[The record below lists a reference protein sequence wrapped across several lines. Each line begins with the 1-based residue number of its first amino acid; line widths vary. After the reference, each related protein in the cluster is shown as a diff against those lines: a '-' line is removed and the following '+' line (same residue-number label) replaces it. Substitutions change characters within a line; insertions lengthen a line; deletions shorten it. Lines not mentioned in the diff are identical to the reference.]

1 MVCRSSAWD
10 TVSFA
15 NLVDSFVHSR
25 RLGVGFKGGEGGPR
39 TQDTRTQASVPLGE
53 GKASLRGYV
62 TPVVVRRGGA
72 EGWSPAGPG
81 REGGNG
87 SALRGR
93 GEGGIGFSPI
103 MPFLTLCE
111 LSPLSGE
118 EEDAY
123 SGEEAEEDTS
133 VLPLHRAADSLSD
146 ESI

>member
-1 MVCRSSAWD
+1 VVCRSWAWD

-15 NLVDSFVHSR
+15 DLVDSFVHSR
-25 RLGVGFKGGEGGPR
+25 RLGVGIRGGEGGAR
-39 TQDTRTQASVPLGE
+39 AQETRTQAA
-53 GKASLRGYV
+53 KKCYV
-62 TPVVVRRGGA
+62 TPARRGVA

-81 REGGNG
+81 REGHG

-93 GEGGIGFSPI
+93 GGIGGSPI

-118 EEDAY
+118 EDAC